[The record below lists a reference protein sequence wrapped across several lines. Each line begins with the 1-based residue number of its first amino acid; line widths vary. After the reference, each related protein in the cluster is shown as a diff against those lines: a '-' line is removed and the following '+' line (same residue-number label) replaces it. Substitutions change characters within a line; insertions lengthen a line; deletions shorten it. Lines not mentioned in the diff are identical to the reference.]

1 MRTIPVAAS
10 SALAD
15 VLTGPVRGAEVLTS
29 GHRAAYLLVG
39 GRVLAVVSD
48 RAVAPASSVLLP
60 REWDPQDVLPS
71 GAQVELGHGVLTAA
85 DRCLRIARWF
95 TPASP
100 TSGGVPDPQALRTAR
115 DLLSC
120 QVVEPQVR
128 EVRRL
133 GDVAGRRLVGLAEG
147 DPAQVVESILGR
159 GPGLTP
165 SGDDVTAGLLL
176 AARAASLDPARVDRL
191 GRQVLGLAATAT
203 TIVSRGMLAD
213 AAAGMCPAVVAAG
226 LDALLRPYCPHS
238 TPQALRELVA
248 VGHTSGSDLLAG
260 ALSVFEHVSP
270 AAWPVG
276 PAVDAGAGAR

>member
-15 VLTGPVRGAEVLTS
+15 LLTGPVRAAEVLAS
-29 GHRAAYLLVG
+29 GHRAAYLHVG

-60 REWDPQDVLPS
+60 RGHDPQHLLPS
-71 GAQVELGHGVLTAA
+71 GARVDVGHGVLTAA
-85 DRCLRIARWF
+85 GGCLRVARWF
-95 TPASP
+95 APAGP
-100 TSGGVPDPQALRTAR
+100 TSGGVPDPRSLRTAR

-120 QVVEPQVR
+120 RVVEPQVR

-147 DPAQVVESILGR
+147 DPAQVLDSILGR

-176 AARAASLDPARVDRL
+176 AARAVFPDPTRVDRL
-191 GRQVLGLAATAT
+191 SRQVLGLAITAT
-203 TIVSRGMLAD
+203 TVVSRGMLAD
-213 AAAGMCPAVVAAG
+213 AAAGMCPVVVAAG
-226 LDALLRPYCPHS
+226 LDALLRPYCPQS
-238 TPQALRELVA
+238 TPQALRELGA

-260 ALSVFEHVSP
+260 ALSVLEHVSS
-270 AAWPVG
+270 ATCPVG
-276 PAVDAGAGAR
+276 PPVSPRARTR